1 MDLDNL
7 DCNGALGEC
16 NLSFSIFFL
25 QNGEVGLSSTGAQS
39 EESKYPNFFEEENAV
54 IGPSLPNKAEDEEYP
69 NFFGKRVD
77 AVPAKTGI

>member
-1 MDLDNL
+1 M
-7 DCNGALGEC
+7 G
-16 NLSFSIFFL
+16 LSF
-25 QNGEVGLSSTGAQS
+25 TGAQS

>member
-1 MDLDNL
+1 MQ
-7 DCNGALGEC
+7 
-16 NLSFSIFFL
+16 SFIFYLFL
-25 QNGEVGLSSTGAQS
+25 QSGEVGLSQS

-54 IGPSLPNKAEDEEYP
+54 IGPSLPNKAEDEKYP

>member
-7 DCNGALGEC
+7 DYNGALGEC
-16 NLSFSIFFL
+16 NLSFSIVFL
-25 QNGEVGLSSTGAQS
+25 QNGEGGLSQS

-54 IGPSLPNKAEDEEYP
+54 IGPSLPNKAEDKEYP